1 MRRFLPWVLLSALL
15 VVALLA
21 GLALGAVPLDAAE
34 VLAALTGRAEGTS
47 GAIVTQLRLPR
58 VLLAALVGAGLAA
71 AGAAYQGLF
80 RNPLADPFVIGASS
94 GAALGAALAILAGLG
109 VVSAGLGVPLSAF
122 VGTAAAVA
130 LVWLLG
136 GIGSQASPLTL
147 LLAGAAVS
155 TVFGALVSLLML
167 VFDRGLAVIFV
178 WLMGGFGGRGWADVG
193 LAALWV
199 LPGLAA
205 LRLMA
210 RPLDALVLGDESA
223 AGLGL
228 PMRRV
233 RLAVVVVASAVTAA
247 TVAVAGII
255 GFVGLVAPHA
265 ARALVGARHAAVIP
279 ASALLG
285 AILLVAADLVARTAF
300 APIEVP
306 VGIMTALIGGPFFLW
321 VLRRPRRSDG

>member
-1 MRRFLPWVLLSALL
+1 MHRPGSWLLLIGLL

-21 GLALGAVPLDAAE
+21 GLAIGAVALDPTD
-34 VLAALTGRAEGTS
+34 VLRALTGRAEGTA
-47 GAIVTQLRLPR
+47 GAIVLDLRMPR

-71 AGAAYQGLF
+71 SGAAYQGLF
-80 RNPLADPFVIGASS
+80 QNPLADPFVIGASS

-109 VVSAGLGVPLSAF
+109 AVSAGLGVPISAF
-122 VGTAAAVA
+122 LGTAVAVA

-136 GIGSQASPLTL
+136 GVGAQASPLTL

-167 VFDRGLAVIFV
+167 VHDRGLAVIFV
-178 WLMGGFGGRGWADVG
+178 WLMGGFGGRGWPDVA

-205 LRLMA
+205 LRLLA

-233 RLAVVVVASAVTAA
+233 RLVIVLVASAVTAA

-285 AILLVAADLVARTAF
+285 AILLIAADLVARTVF
-300 APIEVP
+300 APVEIP
-306 VGIMTALIGGPFFLW
+306 VGIMTALVGGPFFLW
-321 VLRRPRRSDG
+321 VLRRPSGGNR